1 MPAKVNLDKC
11 NGAKACVDV
20 CPSEAITM
28 NKGKAKVDEELCIDC
43 GVCVDAC
50 PNEAITLE

>member
-11 NGAKACVDV
+11 NGAKSCVDV

-28 NKGKAKVDEELCIDC
+28 NEGKAKVDEELCIDC
-43 GVCVDAC
+43 GACVDAC
-50 PNEAITLE
+50 PNDAITLE